1 MNYGEVVMRNNK
13 LGSIILVGVTL
24 LTLTLSAVSVAKPS
38 VKEMTPV
45 RLEKSLQFI
54 NKLLT
59 DSSVVEKINKSNFSP
74 ALSYLSRARILLAE
88 AEKALKN
95 NRPDEAIIKR
105 DVAIHLIFEGGH
117 LAQESLSM
125 SGKPQKDFYSRK
137 RSIEAL
143 IQAHQNISIKKGE
156 SAKSSQ
162 LERRTQPIILK
173 AKSKAHDGDYL
184 AGRKILDE
192 AYKIVKSALD
202 EIRGGETLGD
212 LAIFQNNNEKLQ
224 GDYESK
230 KRSVNALL
238 SAQQRIA
245 KEKRDVQGNITEV
258 IYPIIG
264 KADLLAHDGSYR
276 DALNILQEAYHM
288 VTDSIKSMRGGET
301 LVRILNFE
309 TAEEEYHY
317 ELDRNNTYQ
326 MLIQMLI
333 EDRMTLKVTTRI
345 QQFLNE
351 ADSLRA
357 MAKNQASK
365 GDFRS
370 AIKSLE
376 NSTQK
381 LIFAMRNAGF
391 VIPG

>member
-1 MNYGEVVMRNNK
+1 
-13 LGSIILVGVTL
+13 
-24 LTLTLSAVSVAKPS
+24 
-38 VKEMTPV
+38 
-45 RLEKSLQFI
+45 
-54 NKLLT
+54 
-59 DSSVVEKINKSNFSP
+59 
-74 ALSYLSRARILLAE
+74 
-88 AEKALKN
+88 
-95 NRPDEAIIKR
+95 
-105 DVAIHLIFEGGH
+105 
-117 LAQESLSM
+117 
-125 SGKPQKDFYSRK
+125 
-137 RSIEAL
+137 
-143 IQAHQNISIKKGE
+143 
-156 SAKSSQ
+156 
-162 LERRTQPIILK
+162 
-173 AKSKAHDGDYL
+173 
-184 AGRKILDE
+184 
-192 AYKIVKSALD
+192 
-202 EIRGGETLGD
+202 
-212 LAIFQNNNEKLQ
+212 
-224 GDYESK
+224 
-230 KRSVNALL
+230 
-238 SAQQRIA
+238 
-245 KEKRDVQGNITEV
+245 
-258 IYPIIG
+258 
-264 KADLLAHDGSYR
+264 
-276 DALNILQEAYHM
+276 M

-317 ELDRNNTYQ
+317 ELDRNDTYQ